1 MDEEEGEG
9 ERPGDLTERGEDG
22 GDFGGVVFVGPLES
36 DVGVKDEEAGA
47 VPGEGGPEALD
58 RFGAVDTQAG
68 LEDEVE
74 FEGVEGSAPGLAEV
88 LDALADVQGGVLGG
102 VDEDGSGVGDGEA
115 SQAGAAG
122 GDGDGDLEGEPAL
135 AGLGGSAD
143 NADGA

>member
-36 DVGVKDEEAGA
+36 DVGVQDEEAGA

-58 RFGAVDTQAG
+58 GFRTVDTQAG
-68 LEDEVE
+68 LEDEIE

-102 VDEDGSGVGDGEA
+102 VDEDGSGVRDGEA

-122 GDGDGDLEGEPAL
+122 GDGDGELEGEPAL
-135 AGLGGSAD
+135 AGLGGSTND
-143 NADGA
+143 ADGA